1 MPYEVI
7 VLKEGYSKAE
17 GPGQQRACGSI
28 SLIKGPKNIIVDTGN
43 PWDRDNILNGL
54 KQNGLSPENIQ
65 YCVCTHGHS
74 DHVGNLNLFCNA
86 VHILSYD
93 ICIGD
98 QYQMHDFK
106 MGIPYEIDDD
116 VEVVP
121 TPGHTGTDI
130 SVIVSNTDLGTVAV
144 TGDLFECLEDLEEPS
159 LWQDNSENP
168 EIQEQQRIEVLRKAD
183 YIVPGH
189 GKMFK
194 VPDEYKRSSMKVVMF
209 REEVYEVG
217 GQKTTLCEYV
227 EIEDSQ

>member
-1 MPYEVI
+1 MSYEVI

-17 GPGQQRACGSI
+17 GQGQQRACGSI

-43 PWDRDNILNGL
+43 PWDKEHILDGL
-54 KQNGLSPENIQ
+54 QKNGLSPEKIN

-74 DHVGNLNLFCNA
+74 DHVGNLSIFSNA

-93 ICIGD
+93 VCVGD

-106 MGIPYEIDDD
+106 TGIPYEIDDD

-121 TPGHTGTDI
+121 TPGHTGSDI
-130 SVIVSNTDLGTVAV
+130 SVIVSNTGLGTVAV

-168 EIQEQQRIEVLRKAD
+168 DLQQEGRIDVLGRAD

-194 VPDEYKRSSMKVVMF
+194 VPDEYKRSSMRVVMY
-209 REEVYEVG
+209 EEEISQSGDQISVIS
-217 GQKTTLCEYV
+217 EYV
-227 EIEDSQ
+227 VHEEDS